1 MLRKYGKIYQE
12 STKFKV
18 DNIEHLHKTVEL
30 VLDIIKEMSPGT
42 DVEMYQQLKELICV
56 DVLKAIQFLGFNYK
70 EAIGEPLTQICANA
84 ILSKSRKTGQSKRKQ
99 V

>member
-1 MLRKYGKIYQE
+1 MAGERYILY
-12 STKFKV
+12 
-18 DNIEHLHKTVEL
+18 IERLHKTVEL

-56 DVLKAIQFLGFNYK
+56 DVLKAINYK

-84 ILSKSRKTGQSKRKQ
+84 ILSKSRKTGQSKRK
-99 V
+99 